1 MKLGTRLRVSSAT
14 WAVPVCLGLIYLYFF
29 KSFKEDFKPPSG
41 QPDYAPYVVSSVLL
55 SFYAVSYAVASGL
68 SAWEAGRLKR
78 DQVWKLS
85 PVRFRYRIALESLLP
100 VVAVAWILILVPVCM
115 ALVQEGTAPDAG
127 SLVLVLMA
135 LVISLAHCA
144 TGFCVGTI
152 TPPRLAPPILSV
164 AVFYA
169 VSAAWSYE
177 PFWLRHLS
185 GHYATDLLFGELPAT
200 SSVVA
205 PVAFIWAIAAAAVLF
220 CTPARNRRA
229 RPLLWTAAVSVLI
242 AGTYGSYSAVKEWG
256 HTPPLSY
263 GNVASTCA
271 GQKPRVCLP
280 ESEGDRAKEFR
291 AESNAVFD
299 GLAEAGIAVKAPGE
313 IKDNA
318 SYRRHPRMST
328 EETWWLPLTEWQSRN
343 AVRYNVLIEAIDLR
357 CEGEVD
363 QAAVTGSA
371 LWAAEAAG
379 VFDYAWKVQ
388 ERDLVKF
395 REGKKILAEVEQRL
409 RKVRKMPSGDQV
421 RWYENEV
428 QRSCIDR

>member
-41 QPDYAPYVVSSVLL
+41 QPEYAPYVVSSVLL

-135 LVISLAHCA
+135 LVISLAHCVI
-144 TGFCVGTI
+144 GFCIGTI

-164 AVFYA
+164 VVFYT

-185 GHYATDLLFGELPAT
+185 GHYATDLSFGELPTT

-271 GQKPRVCLP
+271 GQKPRVCVP
-280 ESEGDRAKEFR
+280 ESEGDCAEEFR
-291 AESNAVFD
+291 AEAN
-299 GLAEAGIAVKAPGE
+299 LAA
-313 IKDNA
+313 
-318 SYRRHPRMST
+318 
-328 EETWWLPLTEWQSRN
+328 
-343 AVRYNVLIEAIDLR
+343 LR
-357 CEGEVD
+357 EGE
-363 QAAVTGSA
+363 
-371 LWAAEAAG
+371 
-379 VFDYAWKVQ
+379 
-388 ERDLVKF
+388 
-395 REGKKILAEVEQRL
+395 KILGEVEQRL
-409 RKVRKMPSGDQV
+409 QKVRTMRPGAQV